1 VKERMERVSELMKRE
16 VTVILQTEIDDPLT
30 EHITITDVEVT
41 KDLQLARVFYSVPDD
56 MDKEDVR
63 RALQGRA
70 KFIRWELAKR
80 IRIKHI
86 PKISFREDRLEEY
99 KQKVDELFDR
109 LNAEREEKKGIENEQ

>member
-1 VKERMERVSELMKRE
+1 MKERMERVSELMKRE
-16 VTVILQTEIDDPLT
+16 MSVILQTEVEDPLT
-30 EHITITDVEVT
+30 EHVTITDVEVT
-41 KDLQLARVFYSVPDD
+41 KDLQLAKVFYTVPDD
-56 MDKEDVR
+56 IDKEDVR
-63 RALQGRA
+63 RALQIHA

-109 LNAEREEKKGIENEQ
+109 LNAEHQEKKGMENEQ

>member
-1 VKERMERVSELMKRE
+1 MKERMERVSELMKRE

-86 PKISFREDRLEEY
+86 PKISFREDRQEEY

>member
-1 VKERMERVSELMKRE
+1 MERVSELMKRE

-41 KDLQLARVFYSVPDD
+41 KDLQLAKVFYSVPDD
-56 MDKEDVR
+56 IDKENVR

-86 PKISFREDRLEEY
+86 PKISFREDHLEEY